1 MAGDI
6 TGKSGTAAAA
16 DGSGARLHKQKIL
29 HHCRQHG
36 EQFASLLFKQVM
48 DKLDSALSER
58 GTRAGADAQHLIDA
72 ARDLRVKRQ
81 ELFGVFFDRF
91 TELFTSRLKLA
102 TAVAS
107 GRNAQGEGL
116 SLSLVDEQ
124 DLEESLAV
132 DGLVTKANDC
142 FRNELFAL
150 AQRFNQL
157 IDGAQYKEETVPLSP
172 DVFAHAFRDALHSL
186 TWKLEI
192 KLIVFKLFEQVALR
206 ELGDFY
212 HQCNGLLGKEGILP
226 QLRAAVAIRT
236 AVHAMGGRTAPP
248 AAASRA
254 EGPVGDVT
262 SRGVT
267 CSRPTGTSGENRDGV
282 SAEAVASD
290 IYQTLQRLMNLR
302 KYGAASNEGVP
313 SMAGGEERS
322 AAIAGLALLPADDVV
337 RALSLLQHDSVPAVA
352 TAGTAGAGLIKGAL
366 LDQMRQLGDGRGLHP
381 AHDNTIDVI
390 GMIFEF
396 ILDEPSIPDLVK
408 NLLKRLQIPILKVAI
423 VDKGFFTNKTNPAR
437 RLLNVLGHASIG
449 WNENSENVRRRR
461 FEKMEYVV
469 NRVIADFEQDPG
481 VLAELLAD
489 FTGFLNGEG
498 AEVGQEALPTA
509 EGQTKAE
516 PAPDRLAFE
525 TVESCLEDAE
535 VPEVLRRFLRTTW
548 REVLQQALDQEG
560 SAGAAW
566 RRRCQALADLMW
578 SIAPKTTI
586 EDRRKMVMLLPRLL
600 DELRDGMSRIGR
612 GPPEI
617 DAALDV
623 LEPIHMTC
631 LRGEQPPLKPV
642 PAAAGASSS
651 GEVADMIR
659 AIQQDMS
666 GNDEA
671 LLHAA
676 AEHDDTAPVEEAAL
690 PGEEPEDEFTAM
702 AADMQLG
709 SWLEFAFEDKKRRAK
724 LAWKS
729 AVMGEYVFVDRKY
742 KVVAERTLSSL
753 AADLRHGRATRVED
767 VAMFDRALDKVL
779 NGLMS
784 GGKSAH

>member
-1 MAGDI
+1 M
-6 TGKSGTAAAA
+6 
-16 DGSGARLHKQKIL
+16 
-29 HHCRQHG
+29 
-36 EQFASLLFKQVM
+36 
-48 DKLDSALSER
+48 
-58 GTRAGADAQHLIDA
+58 
-72 ARDLRVKRQ
+72 
-81 ELFGVFFDRF
+81 
-91 TELFTSRLKLA
+91 
-102 TAVAS
+102 
-107 GRNAQGEGL
+107 
-116 SLSLVDEQ
+116 
-124 DLEESLAV
+124 
-132 DGLVTKANDC
+132 DGLVTKANDG

-157 IDGAQYKEETVPLSP
+157 IDGANYKEETVPLSP
-172 DVFAHAFRDALHSL
+172 DIFAHAFRDALHSL

-212 HQCNGLLGKEGILP
+212 HQSNVLLGKEGILP
-226 QLRAAVAIRT
+226 QLRPVVPIRT
-236 AVHAMGGRTAPP
+236 PVHAMPGRVTPP
-248 AAASRA
+248 AAVSRTESA
-254 EGPVGDVT
+254 VGEAPG
-262 SRGVT
+262 RG
-267 CSRPTGTSGENRDGV
+267 RPGGNTGEQGDGV
-282 SAEAVASD
+282 SAESVATD

-302 KYGAASNEGVP
+302 KYGAASHEGAP
-313 SMAGGEERS
+313 SPVGGEGRGAGI
-322 AAIAGLALLPADDVV
+322 AAPAMLPADDVV
-337 RALSLLQHDSVPAVA
+337 RALSLLQHDSLPAEA
-352 TAGTAGAGLIKGAL
+352 TAGPTGAGLIKGAL

-408 NLLKRLQIPILKVAI
+408 NLLMRLQIPILKVAI

-449 WNENSENVRRRR
+449 WNENSEDVRRRR

-469 NRVIADFEQDPG
+469 QRVMVDFEQDPG
-481 VLAELLAD
+481 IFAELLAD
-489 FTGFLNGEG
+489 FTGFLTGEG
-498 AEVGQEALPTA
+498 AEGGQGALPA
-509 EGQTKAE
+509 SDGQAKAD

-525 TVESCLEDAE
+525 AVETCLEDAE

-560 SAGAAW
+560 AAGAAW
-566 RRRCQALADLMW
+566 GRRCQALTDLMW
-578 SIAPKTTI
+578 SIAPKTTV

-600 DELRDGMSRIGR
+600 DELRDGMSQIGR
-612 GPPEI
+612 SLPEI
-617 DAALDV
+617 DAALDA

-631 LRGEQPPLKPV
+631 LRGEQPPLKPPV
-642 PAAAGASSS
+642 PAAAAGARSS

-659 AIQQDMS
+659 AIQQDMN
-666 GNDEA
+666 GNEEV
-671 LLHAA
+671 LLQGA
-676 AEHDDTAPVEEAAL
+676 AERDDTAPVEETA
-690 PGEEPEDEFTAM
+690 PSSNEPEDEFTAM

-709 SWLEFAFEDKKRRAK
+709 TWLEFAFEDKKRRAK

-753 AADLRHGRATRVED
+753 AADLRHGRATQVED

-784 GGKSAH
+784 GGKPAH